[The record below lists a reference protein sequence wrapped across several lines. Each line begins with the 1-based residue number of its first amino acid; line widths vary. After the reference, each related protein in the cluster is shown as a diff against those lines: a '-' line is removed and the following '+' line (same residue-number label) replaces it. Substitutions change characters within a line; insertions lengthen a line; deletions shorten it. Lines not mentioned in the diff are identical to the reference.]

1 MLKHK
6 SRPDWEFN
14 LFIEQMISANK
25 INGSDFLIS
34 LDFTVASNLILE
46 KLNRILNPIKH
57 RLNVK
62 RV

>member
-1 MLKHK
+1 
-6 SRPDWEFN
+6 
-14 LFIEQMISANK
+14 MISANK

-34 LDFTVASNLILE
+34 LDFTVASDLILE

-62 RV
+62 RI